1 MKNVIIILFT
11 FLTYLTFAQVQNI
24 PLNYGINQE
33 VNTHQLNTNSFSHK
47 GIKPYCL
54 QFISPTV
61 YNYTFK
67 DTSKHYYDVTEF
79 LYKRS
84 LLDINKD
91 DVHLTADI
99 LLDLEIGKSNVS
111 GRNGSSRILTNTRG
125 IRVTGDIGAN
135 VSFETRF
142 YENQFYLPDYLDS
155 IALKR
160 SIAFGRGRT
169 KPFKD
174 IGFDVG
180 NSMGYVSI
188 KASKQL
194 NIQIGHDKLFYGH
207 GYRSLLLSDNASNY
221 PMLKLQYVSKN
232 GKWVYQTVNALMQ
245 SLNRTPATSSA
256 EALFKRKAA
265 SFRYLSF
272 KPNKALELGLFE
284 GVIYKK
290 YEENI
295 GMVPVH
301 YSFYVPIIG
310 FSTVVNGLQN
320 QNNSLL
326 GVNANYEFG
335 QFNIF
340 GQVALDD
347 VSKMGLQIGGNWH
360 EPFGWKKN
368 WFHIEYNNVP
378 SYMYTHDSE
387 NILQN
392 YTHTN
397 QELAHPLGASFQELI
412 SIYHF
417 EKGKWFAEAEI
428 AYTTRTRFNGDLNG
442 EYIFR
447 ANDSTPLLVYF
458 SNKVSSFYWKFEAG
472 HNFNLKTKMQVYFG
486 IYSRNLKNFSNSLGN
501 QNERYYTIGLR
512 MNLNN
517 YYYDI

>member
-1 MKNVIIILFT
+1 LKNIISILFISFT
-11 FLTYLTFAQVQNI
+11 LLTFAQVQNI
-24 PLNYGINQE
+24 PLNYSINQE
-33 VNTHQLNTNSFSHK
+33 VNIHQLNTGAFSHK
-47 GIKPYCL
+47 GMKPYCN
-54 QFISPTV
+54 QFIDSKV
-61 YNYTFK
+61 YDYTFK
-67 DTSKHYYDVTEF
+67 DTSKHYYDITVF

-84 LLDINKD
+84 LLDINKE

-99 LLDLEIGKSNVS
+99 LLDLELGKSNVA
-111 GRNGSSRILTNTRG
+111 GRKGSSRILTNTRG
-125 IRVTGDIGAN
+125 VRVTGDIGKN

-142 YENQFYLPDYLDS
+142 YENQFYFPDYLDS
-155 IALKR
+155 IALR
-160 SIAFGRGRT
+160 RGIAFGRGRT
-169 KPFKD
+169 KPFKTV
-174 IGFDVG
+174 GFDVG
-180 NSMGYVSI
+180 NSSGYVSI

-194 NIQIGHDKLFYGH
+194 NIQLGHDKLFYGH

-232 GKWVYQTVNALMQ
+232 GKWAYQSVNALMQ
-245 SLNRTPATSSA
+245 SLNRVPATSSA

-284 GVIYKK
+284 GVIYNK
-290 YEENI
+290 YQENI

-310 FSTVVNGLQN
+310 FSTVVNGLQG

-340 GQVALDD
+340 SQVAMDD
-347 VSKMGLQIGGNWH
+347 VSKIGFQLGGNWK

-368 WFHIEYNNVP
+368 WFHLEYNTTP
-378 SYMYTHDSE
+378 SYMYTHNSE

-397 QELAHPLGASFQELI
+397 QELAHPLGASFHEII

-417 EKGKWFAEAEI
+417 EKDKWFAEAEI
-428 AYTTRTRFNGDLNG
+428 AYSYRTRFNNSTAG
-442 EYIFR
+442 ENIFR
-447 ANDSTPLLVYF
+447 ANDPIILLVNIE
-458 SNKVSSFYWKFEAG
+458 NKISTLYWKLEAG
-472 HNFNLKTKMQVYFG
+472 HNFNLKTKMQAYFG
-486 IYSRNLKNFSNSLGN
+486 VYARNLKNIGNSLGN
-501 QNERYYTIGLR
+501 QNELYYTIGLR
-512 MNLNN
+512 MYLNN